1 MTLIFLLTAAAV
13 PPRLES
19 QTSGTTARLQAISVV
34 SPMVV
39 WVSGARGTYAR
50 TSDGG
55 ATWHSG
61 VVPGADSLEFRDVH
75 AFSARSAVLLS
86 IGTGPQ
92 SRIYR
97 TVDAGATWTMVW
109 QNPDP
114 KAFYD
119 CIDFRGAI
127 GVAIADAVG
136 ATFPLLRTI
145 DGGRTWKPYA
155 PPGYD
160 SVQAEPEEGAF
171 AASGTCVVLKA
182 DGSVVFGTAGGA
194 RVIRV
199 GAGGSAAVPTP
210 VVHGKMAGIA
220 TIAFEGAEAGIAAG
234 GNLSTA
240 DSVSPNVVV
249 TRDGGRTW
257 TLGGHPA
264 FPGAVYG
271 LAYVP
276 GRRGTV
282 VAVGPKGSAW
292 SADGGA
298 TWTALDQ
305 RDHWSVGFGSGSVGW
320 MVGPGGR
327 ITKITFE

>member
-1 MTLIFLLTAAAV
+1 MTLIFLLALV
-13 PPRLES
+13 PPRLAS
-19 QTSGTTARLQAISVV
+19 QTSGTTARLQAISAV
-34 SPMVV
+34 SASVA
-39 WVSGARGTYAR
+39 WVSGAHGTYAR
-50 TSDGG
+50 TTDGG
-55 ATWHSG
+55 ATWHPG

-86 IGTGPQ
+86 IGTGPA

-97 TVDAGATWTMVW
+97 TVDGGATWTMVW

-136 ATFPLLRTI
+136 ETFPLLRTI
-145 DGGRTWKPYA
+145 DGGRTWQPFA

-160 SVQAEPEEGAF
+160 AIRAEPEEGAF
-171 AASGTCVVLKA
+171 AASGTCVALKP
-182 DGSVVFGTAGGA
+182 DGSIVFGTAGGG
-194 RVIRV
+194 RVVRV
-199 GAGGSAAVPTP
+199 GAGGSAAVTTP

-220 TIAFEGAEAGIAAG
+220 TIAFETAETGIAAG
-234 GNLSTA
+234 GNLSTV

-257 TLGGHPA
+257 TLGGHPSFA
-264 FPGAVYG
+264 GAVYG
-271 LAYVP
+271 LASVP
-276 GRRGTV
+276 GRRGAV

-292 SADGGA
+292 SADLGA
-298 TWTALDQ
+298 TWTALDG
-305 RDHWSVGFGSGSVGW
+305 RDYWSVGFGSSAVGW
-320 MVGPGGR
+320 MVGPEGR